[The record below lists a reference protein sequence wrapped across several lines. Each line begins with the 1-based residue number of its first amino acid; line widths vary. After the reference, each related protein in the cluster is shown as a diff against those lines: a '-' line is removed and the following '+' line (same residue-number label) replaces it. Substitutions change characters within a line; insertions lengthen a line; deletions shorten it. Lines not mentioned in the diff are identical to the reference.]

1 MRRALKVHGF
11 RSSLSDH
18 AAESTHF
25 PARVVEMALA
35 HTIGSAVVWR
45 ALNRGFRCGSATR
58 WECGILR
65 VRPCP
70 G

>member
-1 MRRALKVHGF
+1 MRRALTVHGF
-11 RSSLSDH
+11 RSSLSDQ

-45 ALNRGFRCGSATR
+45 ALNRGFR
-58 WECGILR
+58 
-65 VRPCP
+65 
-70 G
+70 